1 MAKKITWWQA
11 AEILGITGDRT
22 MRRWKWKYENEGFKG
37 LLDGRKDKIDGSG
50 LKAMLRQ
57 RRDNETGIAALF
69 LIFGFRNQ
77 APCAAP
83 TFSRPIVNV
92 FKNAGWIAAL
102 FELLPSFLQFHID
115 HRDQPII
122 PGEADNIID
131 AVALAPG
138 QDFIP
143 AKTRVCPDENM
154 DLRPRL
160 PNLLDDSL
168 QFVQCTIGRI
178 AVGAPQARA

>member
-11 AEILGITGDRT
+11 AEILGIGDRT

-69 LIFGFRNQ
+69 LIFSFRNH

-83 TFSRPIVNV
+83 TFSRPIV
-92 FKNAGWIAAL
+92 KTRAGLRLFSNSCRASCSSISIIAISR
-102 FELLPSFLQFHID
+102 SFLEK
-115 HRDQPII
+115 PI
-122 PGEADNIID
+122 
-131 AVALAPG
+131 
-138 QDFIP
+138 
-143 AKTRVCPDENM
+143 T
-154 DLRPRL
+154 
-160 PNLLDDSL
+160 
-168 QFVQCTIGRI
+168 
-178 AVGAPQARA
+178 